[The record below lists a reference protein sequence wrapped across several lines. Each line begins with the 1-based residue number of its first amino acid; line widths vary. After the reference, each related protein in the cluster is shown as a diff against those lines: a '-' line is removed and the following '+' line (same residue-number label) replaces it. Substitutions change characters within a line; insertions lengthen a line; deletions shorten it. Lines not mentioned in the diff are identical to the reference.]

1 MSLEEKD
8 ALGLQTKYNLI
19 CPPDRLLFVDEV
31 GSNTSQTK
39 DGHVGGELFLC
50 GKGERP
56 QQRSAHKYAHF
67 TVLGFTAA
75 NGNPIMCAI
84 IFAAKTLEDEWVLGL
99 DPFAEWVGD
108 ENNLLANNG
117 KKKRY
122 RKDQC
127 AQLMESTY
135 LHTVVPLKM
144 EVSQQSYLLEC
155 LHTWTKPEFL
165 HGTLAHHLS

>member
-1 MSLEEKD
+1 LNKEGVVVLEEKD

-19 CPPDRLLFVDEV
+19 CPDRLLFVDEV

-39 DGHVGGELFLC
+39 DGNVGGELFLC

-56 QQRSAHKYAHF
+56 QQRSAHKDAHF

-84 IFAAKTLEDEWVLGL
+84 IFAAKTLEDEWVLG
-99 DPFAEWVGD
+99 
-108 ENNLLANNG
+108 
-117 KKKRY
+117 
-122 RKDQC
+122 
-127 AQLMESTY
+127 